1 MFLVTS
7 ARMQE
12 NMKTKSFQI
21 ACADNIKQ
29 TREKEMEYQIII
41 QINEEQMANCGS
53 HEQSREVAES
63 QSIEILKRHEDVALR
78 DTV

>member
-1 MFLVTS
+1 
-7 ARMQE
+7 
-12 NMKTKSFQI
+12 
-21 ACADNIKQ
+21 
-29 TREKEMEYQIII
+29 MEYQTIT